1 VLDPPSTSPPSVSV
15 VVVTWQG
22 ADFLA
27 ACLDSLAAQTVQ
39 HELIVVDNASTD
51 GTADVLAGYSA
62 ARVLR
67 MGRNLGFAGGAEV
80 GLRAACGEFVAFL
93 NDDAVAEPDW
103 LAALLRAIR
112 ADERVAA
119 VTSLMLLEGS
129 RPPVVNNAGVV
140 LLRTLAGADRAA
152 GADPREV
159 QAPAEVFG
167 FSGGAALLR
176 RSAACAVGGF
186 PSPFFLYYEDTD
198 LSWRL
203 RLSGW
208 SIRYEPTAVVH
219 HRHAASSDPSSRLFA
234 FHNERNRLLMAARC
248 APACPAALAWF
259 RFGLTT
265 ASLALSHVRQGHAEA
280 PQNLR
285 VALRLHVVASALRL
299 LPWALRSRRRIRAGA
314 APGAPER

>member
-1 VLDPPSTSPPSVSV
+1 M

-22 ADFLA
+22 AEFLA
-27 ACLDSLAAQTVQ
+27 ACLDSLAAQTVE

-51 GTADVLAGYSA
+51 GTADVLAGYPA

-67 MGRNLGFAGGAEV
+67 TERNLGFAGGAEA
-80 GLRAACGEFVAFL
+80 GLRAAHGTFVAFL

-103 LAALLRAIR
+103 LAALLRAITEDDR
-112 ADERVAA
+112 IAA
-119 VTSLMLLEGS
+119 VTSLMLLAGS
-129 RPPVVNNAGVV
+129 EPPVVNNAGVV
-140 LLRTLAGADRAA
+140 LLPTLEGADRAA
-152 GADPREV
+152 GADPAEV
-159 QAPAEVFG
+159 GGPADVFG
-167 FSGGAALLR
+167 FSGGAAMLR
-176 RSAACAVGGF
+176 RSAALAVGGF
-186 PSPFFLYYEDTD
+186 PERFFLYYEDTD

-248 APACPAALAWF
+248 APAGRAALVWL

-265 ASLALSHVRQGHAEA
+265 ASLALLHVRRGHAEP
-280 PQNLR
+280 PQNMRVAVRLR
-285 VALRLHVVASALRL
+285 VAASALRL
-299 LPWALRSRRRIRAGA
+299 LPWALGSRRRIRAGSA
-314 APGAPER
+314 PAAACAPGR